1 MNDTLERLRTAL
13 AGRYAI
19 DREVG
24 AGGMA
29 RVYLGHDLRHRRKVA
44 IKVLRPELTA
54 ALGAERFLREIDTSA
69 GLRHP
74 HILPLFDSGAVPATH
89 PESEPRAERR
99 NGEGPS
105 LLFFVM
111 PFVEGESLRARID
124 REKQLPME
132 DAITIAREVADAL
145 HYAHSRGIIHRDIKP
160 ENILLESGH
169 AVVADFGIAR
179 ATSRAESPALTQTGA
194 SLGTPRYM
202 SPEQASGERE
212 VDGRSDQYSLA
223 CTLYEM
229 LAGHPPFP
237 GPTFERMIYQHL
249 VDPPPSITRVR
260 PTVPASVAAAITR
273 ALAKSPTDRF
283 PTAAAF
289 ADALRA
295 PVVELPMSQPA
306 QRSVAVLPF
315 RNLSTDPEN
324 EYFADGITEDVIAH
338 LSQIRS
344 LKVTS
349 RTSVMAFKGRD
360 HELREIAARLNVGAL
375 LEGSV
380 RRAGTRVRIVAQL
393 IDAETDQH
401 LWAQTFDRE
410 LTDIFAIQTDVALHI
425 AEALKARLSPEE
437 RVRIGRRPTIDLQ
450 AYALYLQGRA
460 QILRYTSDGF
470 RLGLE
475 SFERAIAR
483 DAKYAAAYSGIAM
496 AYAELA
502 DTGEMSP
509 DEAYPRAKAAA
520 DRAIALDPDL
530 SEAHCM
536 VAYVRMA
543 YEFDWLGAEAEF
555 KRAVELNPNSADAID
570 LYGRLCASLGRYD
583 EAIALQKR
591 AQELDP
597 IVNKA
602 DVATAYLRADRYE
615 EATELARRAVE
626 VDPIDPRSHFTL
638 GWAHFG
644 LGRRDEALA
653 EMERAVELA
662 PGNNLWYSQL
672 GQAYGLLGMR
682 EKAEAVLEQLLER
695 SRTAFVSP
703 YHLAYVYT
711 GLGRYDEAMDCLEQA
726 AEKRSG
732 SIYGIKGSFLF
743 KPLRAHPRFVA
754 LLTRMNIA

>member
-1 MNDTLERLRTAL
+1 VNDTLDRLRTAL

-19 DREVG
+19 DSEVG

-29 RVYLGHDLRHRRKVA
+29 RVYIGEDLRHRRKVA

-74 HILPLFDSGAVPATH
+74 HILPLFDSGNTG
-89 PESEPRAERR
+89 ES
-99 NGEGPS
+99 
-105 LLFFVM
+105 LFFVM

-124 REKQLPME
+124 REKQLPVE
-132 DAITIAREVADAL
+132 DAIAIAREVADAL
-145 HYAHSRGIIHRDIKP
+145 HYAHSRGVIHRDIKP

-179 ATSRAESPALTQTGA
+179 ATSRGESPALTQTGA

-202 SPEQASGERE
+202 SPEQAMGERE

-223 CTLYEM
+223 CTVYEM
-229 LAGHPPFP
+229 LGGHPPFP

-249 VDPPPSITRVR
+249 VEPPPSITRVR

-273 ALAKSPTDRF
+273 ALAKSPADRF
-283 PTAAAF
+283 PTTAAF

-295 PVVELPMSQPA
+295 PVVELPVAQPL

-360 HELREIAARLNVGAL
+360 QDLREIASRLHVGAL

-380 RRAGTRVRIVAQL
+380 RRAGSRVRIVAQL

-401 LWAQTFDRE
+401 LWAETFDRD
-410 LTDIFAIQTDVALHI
+410 LTDIFAIQTEVALHI
-425 AEALKARLSPEE
+425 AEALKARLSAEE
-437 RVRIGRRPTIDLQ
+437 RVRIGRRPTVDLQ
-450 AYALYLQGRA
+450 AYALYLQGRG
-460 QILRYTSDGF
+460 QILRYTGEGF

-483 DAKYAAAYSGIAM
+483 DPKYAAAYSGIAM

-509 DEAYPRAKAAA
+509 DEAYPRAKEAA

-543 YEFDWLGAEAEF
+543 YEFDWTGAEAEF

-644 LGRRDEALA
+644 LGKHDEALA

-662 PGNNLWYSQL
+662 AGNNLWYSQL

-682 EKAEAVLEQLLER
+682 EKAEAILAELLER

-703 YHLAYVYT
+703 YHLAYIYT
-711 GLGRYDEAMDCLEQA
+711 GLGRLDEAMDCLEQA

-743 KPLRAHPRFVA
+743 KPLRTHPRFLS
-754 LLTRMNIA
+754 LLRRMNLA

>member
-1 MNDTLERLRTAL
+1 VNDTLERLRVAL

-29 RVYLGHDLRHRRKVA
+29 RVYLGDDLRHRRKVA

-54 ALGAERFLREIDTSA
+54 ALGSERFLREIDTSA

-74 HILPLFDSGAVPATH
+74 HILPLFDSGDTG
-89 PESEPRAERR
+89 ES
-99 NGEGPS
+99 
-105 LLFFVM
+105 LFFVM
-111 PFVEGESLRARID
+111 PFVEGETLRSRID
-124 REKQLPME
+124 REKQLPVD
-132 DAITIAREVADAL
+132 DAIAIAREVADAL
-145 HYAHSRGIIHRDIKP
+145 HYAHSRGVIHRDVKP

-179 ATSRAESPALTQTGA
+179 AASRAEFPALTQTGS

-202 SPEQASGERE
+202 SPEQATGERE
-212 VDGRSDQYSLA
+212 VDGRADQYSLA

-229 LAGHPPFP
+229 LAGYPPFP
-237 GPTFERMIYQHL
+237 GPSFERMIYQHL
-249 VDPPPSITRVR
+249 VEPPPSITRVR
-260 PTVPASVAAAITR
+260 PAVPASVASAITR
-273 ALAKSPTDRF
+273 ALAKRPTERF
-283 PTAAAF
+283 PSTAAF

-295 PVVELPMSQPA
+295 PVVEVPAAQPA

-360 HELREIAARLNVGAL
+360 QDLREIASRLQVGAL

-380 RRAGTRVRIVAQL
+380 RRAGNRVRIVAQL

-401 LWAQTFDRE
+401 LWAETFDRD
-410 LTDIFAIQTDVALHI
+410 LTDIFAIQTEVALRI

-437 RVRIGRRPTIDLQ
+437 RVRIGRRPTVDLQ
-450 AYALYLQGRA
+450 AYALYLQGRG
-460 QILRYTSDGF
+460 QILRYTGEGF
-470 RLGLE
+470 RLGIE
-475 SFERAIAR
+475 FFERALAR
-483 DAKYAAAYSGIAM
+483 DPKYAAAYSGIAM
-496 AYAELA
+496 AYTELA
-502 DTGEMSP
+502 ETGEMAP
-509 DEAYPRAKAAA
+509 DEAFPRAKAAA
-520 DRAIALDPDL
+520 DRAIALDGDL

-536 VAYVRMA
+536 VAYVKMV
-543 YEFDWLGAEAEF
+543 YEFDWAGADSEF
-555 KRAVELNPNSADAID
+555 KRALELNPNSADAID
-570 LYGRLCASLGRYD
+570 LYGRLCASLERYD

-591 AQELDP
+591 AHELDP
-597 IVNKA
+597 IVNKV
-602 DVATAYLRADRYE
+602 DVATAYLRAGRFE
-615 EATELARRAVE
+615 EATEFAMRAVE
-626 VDPIDPRSHFTL
+626 VDREDPRSHFTL
-638 GWAHFG
+638 GWAYLG
-644 LGRRDEALA
+644 AGRREDGLA

-662 PGNNLWYSQL
+662 PGNNLWFAQL
-672 GQAYGLLGMR
+672 GEAYGLSGMQ
-682 EKAEAVLEQLLER
+682 EKAEAILDSLLER
-695 SRTAFVSP
+695 SRAAYVSP

-726 AEKRSG
+726 SEKRSG

-743 KPLRAHPRFVA
+743 KPLRSHPRFVA
-754 LLTRMNIA
+754 LLRRMNLA